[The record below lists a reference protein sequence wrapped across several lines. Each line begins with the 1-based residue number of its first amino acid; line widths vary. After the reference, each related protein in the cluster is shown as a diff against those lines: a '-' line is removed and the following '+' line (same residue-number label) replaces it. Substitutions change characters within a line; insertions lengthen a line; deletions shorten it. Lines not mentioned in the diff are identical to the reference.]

1 MDLNNIRRIIH
12 IGVPYTME
20 EYFQKV
26 GRAGRDGQPASAIMH
41 FKSFDISKARKG
53 MSDVMREYAVTANR
67 CRLEMIV
74 NYFGYKSAHNFDPIH
89 IYCDFYKNL
98 CQCGSC
104 SVETVSDLNSSFND
118 ITIAESPGM

>member
-1 MDLNNIRRIIH
+1 
-12 IGVPYTME
+12 ME

-104 SVETVSDLNSSFND
+104 SVETVSDLNSSFNN

>member
-74 NYFGYKSAHNFDPIH
+74 NYF
-89 IYCDFYKNL
+89 
-98 CQCGSC
+98 
-104 SVETVSDLNSSFND
+104 
-118 ITIAESPGM
+118 